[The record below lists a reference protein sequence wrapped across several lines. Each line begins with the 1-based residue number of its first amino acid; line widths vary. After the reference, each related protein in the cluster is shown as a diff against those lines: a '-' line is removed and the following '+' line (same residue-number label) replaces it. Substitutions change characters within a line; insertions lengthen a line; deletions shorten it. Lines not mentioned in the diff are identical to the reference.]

1 EGGFHKRA
9 DHQNPP
15 QACISPPPWSHEI
28 TRICGGP
35 ISGHF
40 GQPMAALAGPRGKQP
55 IQFGGRLR
63 SSVTLPSGMVYYLT
77 GLRKSNRNS
86 RDLSQISASHL
97 RNDGQ
102 PDRVLV
108 SKREG
113 E

>member
-1 EGGFHKRA
+1 MKSLASAVVPYQVISANQWPHWRDPGGSS
-9 DHQNPP
+9 QSN
-15 QACISPPPWSHEI
+15 
-28 TRICGGP
+28 
-35 ISGHF
+35 
-40 GQPMAALAGPRGKQP
+40 L
-55 IQFGGRLR
+55 GGRLR